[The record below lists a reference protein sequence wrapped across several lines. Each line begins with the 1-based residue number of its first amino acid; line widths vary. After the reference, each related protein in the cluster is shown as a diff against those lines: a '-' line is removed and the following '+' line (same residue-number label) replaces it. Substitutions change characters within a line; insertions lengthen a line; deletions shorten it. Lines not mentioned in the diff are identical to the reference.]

1 MSPLEPSNKY
11 YKVIKIQDKDL
22 KIGFVNVIEVLK
34 EKMSNLLKDVHEN
47 KNSKEKKSVQ
57 DRKVKIES
65 IKKSQTEQNL
75 EMKNLG
81 TLTGTSEASL
91 INGKQKIE
99 ERTSGIED
107 TVENMDS
114 SKKVLNTKKIFKM
127 A

>member
-1 MSPLEPSNKY
+1 ME
-11 YKVIKIQDKDL
+11 
-22 KIGFVNVIEVLK
+22 
-34 EKMSNLLKDVHEN
+34 
-47 KNSKEKKSVQ
+47 
-57 DRKVKIES
+57 IES

-114 SKKVLNTKKIFKM
+114 SKKVLNIKKSSKWHKTYRKFGTLLKDQISHYVLFGCPLLEACYFLKREQRRS
-127 A
+127 ASEGEGRWW